1 MAFKSI
7 TLSDNQPCKV
17 RQLGLFEL
25 DGKGRE
31 VLGPYRYTM
40 LSATGG
46 IIEDTYDLRALD
58 EIPQPPDRPLE
69 EIKQGTDEHFAL
81 LEYDTYQAALAHE
94 KVRIES
100 YHGYAADITGYI
112 LANCLEEADRQ
123 RVVSEDDWQAV
134 YHAALIP
141 ELTMEV
147 IAQTLGDVFQGFL
160 RWAGHPGRAFDYG
173 RRERQSSRLAP
184 VGA

>member
-1 MAFKSI
+1 MAYKVVALADGAS
-7 TLSDNQPCKV
+7 CKV

-69 EIKQGTDEHFAL
+69 EIQPGTDEHFAL
-81 LEYDTYQAALAHE
+81 LEFDTYQAAQAHE

-100 YHGYAADITGYI
+100 YHGYAADITAYI
-112 LANCLEEADRQ
+112 LTNCLEEADRQ
-123 RVVSEDDWQAV
+123 RVVTEDDWQAV
-134 YHAALIP
+134 YHAVLCP
-141 ELTMEV
+141 ELTAEV

-173 RRERQSSRLAP
+173 RRERQSRRLAT